1 LSRGFLFYIYYVYVF
16 FLFICLFNKQSLSH
30 QFMTATKRTRRG
42 GRCLVFIYFIVFIPR
57 AIIFQGVESNFLC
70 QPLMSAPTGC
80 CGVRSSFGGNNIP
93 NYYHEMTVEVQYTY
107 TKQYYTYIPEI
118 VIHSTRGLLEIIK
131 REFEI

>member
-1 LSRGFLFYIYYVYVF
+1 MPTKLTGIIYAFDVRRSVVYGFYSPLEKKKINKTYNKKQNVYKYCPEGFYFIFIMYMVFFF

-70 QPLMSAPTGC
+70 QPLVSAPTAVAG
-80 CGVRSSFGGNNIP
+80 
-93 NYYHEMTVEVQYTY
+93 
-107 TKQYYTYIPEI
+107 
-118 VIHSTRGLLEIIK
+118 
-131 REFEI
+131 